1 MIFELIDYSLM
12 YDTGSIVRF
21 KIEYRYE
28 VMREVRGEMCDAGF
42 DSTPCSFSQKGG
54 KTHDKNDQPHKRG
67 NSRNN

>member
-21 KIEYRYE
+21 KIEYE
-28 VMREVRGEMCDAGF
+28 VMREVRCAMLVL
-42 DSTPCSFSQKGG
+42 TPCSFSQKGG